1 MSVDESKTVAVR
13 NKNTT
18 VAVSKPRSKKLN
30 GDGTI
35 TKRADGRWMIRW
47 TERGERKVA
56 YAKNPKEA
64 KLKLREVVKRLEEN
78 KPSIDSGKKFSIF
91 SEDWR
96 TKVLPY
102 ARDRRGRELS
112 ARTKL
117 LYGDVVR
124 LHVAPVLKDLALAD
138 ITEADVELVLNT
150 MAAKGHSGSYQATA
164 HKAMARMF
172 RDAKKQRLLAVIPMV
187 EVASPEEVPKPK
199 IVPTSEQIRELLD
212 STQDQ
217 RLRTFIAGLAFTGL
231 RISELLGAKWV
242 DLDEDMT
249 ALDVIGKGNRP
260 RTVPIAPALKKE
272 LIAWAQVQRKERL
285 ASPWWDEEGGWMLSS
300 DCGTRWD
307 THNAR
312 ARFKPLSDAVLPGM
326 TPHSLRHA
334 TATMLL
340 EEKVPMKVVA
350 ELLGHSST
358 RVTDQTYSHVTAQL
372 VTETTDALE
381 RRLSGDAKIV

>member
-1 MSVDESKTVAVR
+1 MSKR
-13 NKNTT
+13 
-18 VAVSKPRSKKLN
+18 LN
-30 GDGTI
+30 GEGTI
-35 TKRADGRWMIRW
+35 IQRADGRWMVRW
-47 TERGERKVA
+47 IEHGRRRSA
-56 YAKNPKEA
+56 YAKTAEEA
-64 KLKLREVVKRLEEN
+64 KLKLRDAVKRLEAN
-78 KPSIDSGKKFSIF
+78 QPGLDSGMKFNAYSTQ
-91 SEDWR
+91 WR
-96 TKVLPY
+96 DKVLPY

-112 ARTKL
+112 AGTKL
-117 LYGDVVR
+117 IYGDVVR
-124 LHVAPVLKDLALAD
+124 LHVDPVLGDLALRS

-150 MAAKGHSGSYQATA
+150 MNGKGLSGSYQACA

-172 RDAKKQRLLAVIPMV
+172 RDAKKQRLLAVVPMDDVPSPAEIPK
-187 EVASPEEVPKPK
+187 EK
-199 IVPTSEQIRELLD
+199 IVPTSEQVRVLLD
-212 STQDQ
+212 STTDQ

-231 RISELLGAKWV
+231 RISELLGARWSDV
-242 DLDEDMT
+242 DLEAGSLKVM
-249 ALDVIGKGNRP
+249 GKGNRP

-272 LIAWAQVQRKERL
+272 LIAWQKVQRKERL
-285 ASPWWDEEGGWMLSS
+285 ASAWWDVEGDWMLSS

-312 ARFKPLSDAVLPGM
+312 HRFKPLSDAVLPGM

-358 RVTDQTYSHVTAQL
+358 RVTDKTYSHVTARL

-381 RRLSGDAKIV
+381 RRLSGNAKIV

>member
-1 MSVDESKTVAVR
+1 MSKRLDGEGTV
-13 NKNTT
+13 
-18 VAVSKPRSKKLN
+18 
-30 GDGTI
+30 
-35 TKRADGRWMIRW
+35 TKRKDGRWMIRW
-47 TERGERKVA
+47 TERGERKSA
-56 YAKNPKEA
+56 YAKNAKEA
-64 KLKLREVVKRLEEN
+64 KLKLREVVKRMEEN
-78 KPSIDSGKKFSIF
+78 KPSIDSGKKFGIF
-91 SEDWR
+91 SDDWR

-112 ARTKL
+112 AGTKV
-117 LYGDVVR
+117 LYADVVR
-124 LHVAPVLKDLALAD
+124 LHVDPVLKDLALAE
-138 ITEADVELVLNT
+138 ITEADVELVLNK
-150 MAAKGHSGSYQATA
+150 MADKGLSGSYQSSA

-172 RDAKKQRLLAVIPMV
+172 RDAIKARLLAVAPMK
-187 EVASPEEVPKPK
+187 EVHSPEEIPKPK
-199 IVPTSEQIRELLD
+199 IVPTSEQVRALLE
-212 STQDQ
+212 STEDQ

-231 RISELLGAKWV
+231 RISELLGAKWL
-242 DLDEDMT
+242 DLDDDMT

-272 LIAWAQVQRKERL
+272 LLAWQLVQRKERL
-285 ASPWWDEEGGWMLSS
+285 ASVWWDVEGGWMLSS

>member
-1 MSVDESKTVAVR
+1 MSKRLDGE
-13 NKNTT
+13 
-18 VAVSKPRSKKLN
+18 
-30 GDGTI
+30 GTI

-47 TERGERKVA
+47 TERGERKSA
-56 YAKNPKEA
+56 YAKSAKEA

-112 ARTKL
+112 AGTKL
-117 LYGDVVR
+117 IYGDVVR
-124 LHVAPVLKDLALAD
+124 LHVDPVLKDLALAD
-138 ITEADVELVLNT
+138 ITEADVERVLNT
-150 MAAKGHSGSYQATA
+150 MATKGHSGSYQATA

-172 RDAKKQRLLAVIPMV
+172 RDAKKQRLLAVIPM
-187 EVASPEEVPKPK
+187 EEVHSPQEIPKPK
-199 IVPTSEQIRELLD
+199 VVPTSEQIRELLD

-249 ALDVIGKGNRP
+249 SLAVIGKGNRP

-272 LIAWAQVQRKERL
+272 LVAWAQVQRKERL
-285 ASPWWDEEGGWMLSS
+285 ASPWWDEEGDWMLSS

-312 ARFKPLSDAVLPGM
+312 SRFKPLSDAVLPGM